1 LVLKKLFCL
10 LALFTLVIGFGQV
23 VKLPLDQG
31 WKFSSMDNPKELL
44 PAKVPGTI
52 HTDLFENE
60 MIPHP
65 FVGDNEKDL
74 QWISEKNW
82 VYETQ
87 FELSKAQLENQN
99 IHLVFEGLDTYAKVF
114 LNGKLILEANNAFR
128 TWKSDVKK
136 LLKKKNKLQIEFTPT
151 KIIEEQKK
159 KEIPYELPEG
169 NRIFTR
175 KPQFQYG
182 WDWGPKYNTMGIWRP
197 VYLEFWDTVKIE
209 DVYIQQ
215 LNLSEEKADLNFEL
229 SILDRMI
236 GVRRIDILLNDEIIY

>member
-1 LVLKKLFCL
+1 
-10 LALFTLVIGFGQV
+10 
-23 VKLPLDQG
+23 
-31 WKFSSMDNPKELL
+31 
-44 PAKVPGTI
+44 
-52 HTDLFENE
+52 
-60 MIPHP
+60 
-65 FVGDNEKDL
+65 
-74 QWISEKNW
+74 
-82 VYETQ
+82 
-87 FELSKAQLENQN
+87 
-99 IHLVFEGLDTYAKVF
+99 LDTYAKVF

-159 KEIPYELPEG
+159 KEIPYELPEV